1 MTVGLSLSAAAPHL
15 SLWSQ
20 TQHTHTSLLY
30 FGSLNTR
37 CRRRCCCCCS
47 ALCVCVCVCV
57 HFYRS
62 PSCWMAR
69 WWATTLQ
76 GMPCHSSAL
85 NNISFFCCPLNKNG
99 PFLLFLKK
107 KIKILNFNELPRCH
121 FSSGKFLWKLKY
133 FAIYFNIICIFKL
146 RILIR
151 PKIVVWFFFE
161 IYEHSSGRVMSCGA
175 SRPSQ
180 IREND
185 RHIFPYLYLLLL
197 TVMMMLGSRRCLCR
211 AAPAAVCRSRHRW
224 SFAALIAAPIS
235 HVLSPLFASKSTW
248 YLHRLT
254 RLSAGNLLSE
264 QLRCRIRSFY
274 PLLLQLEHS
283 NKIHFEEEKMAYLP
297 VFVRFL

>member
-1 MTVGLSLSAAAPHL
+1 M
-15 SLWSQ
+15 
-20 TQHTHTSLLY
+20 
-30 FGSLNTR
+30 
-37 CRRRCCCCCS
+37 
-47 ALCVCVCVCV
+47 CV

-151 PKIVVWFFFE
+151 PKIVVWFFFKFMN
-161 IYEHSSGRVMSCGA
+161 IPAAAWCLAGQV
-175 SRPSQ
+175 
-180 IREND
+180 D
-185 RHIFPYLYLLLL
+185 RLKFERMTVTFFHIFTCYCW
-197 TVMMMLGSRRCLCR
+197 RWWWCW
-211 AAPAAVCRSRHRW
+211 AAGGVSAVPPR
-224 SFAALIAAPIS
+224 
-235 HVLSPLFASKSTW
+235 PLFVVADT
-248 YLHRLT
+248 
-254 RLSAGNLLSE
+254 GDLL
-264 QLRCRIRSFY
+264 
-274 PLLLQLEHS
+274 PL
-283 NKIHFEEEKMAYLP
+283 
-297 VFVRFL
+297 